1 MCRFIQYI
9 VLYAS
14 FCAPYFL
21 SGSNENLVSITGLSQ
36 DGEKNIVYQGNVGYI
51 KLNKTMFEDFS
62 SLEITTIGKES
73 IHIHQIVRE

>member
-1 MCRFIQYI
+1 MIHIKCDDINA
-9 VLYAS
+9 VS
-14 FCAPYFL
+14 FFL

-51 KLNKTMFEDFS
+51 KFNKTMFEDFS
-62 SLEITTIGKES
+62 ALEITTIGKES

>member
-1 MCRFIQYI
+1 MI
-9 VLYAS
+9 S
-14 FCAPYFL
+14 TPYL
-21 SGSNENLVSITGLSQ
+21 SSSPGSNENLVSITGLSQ